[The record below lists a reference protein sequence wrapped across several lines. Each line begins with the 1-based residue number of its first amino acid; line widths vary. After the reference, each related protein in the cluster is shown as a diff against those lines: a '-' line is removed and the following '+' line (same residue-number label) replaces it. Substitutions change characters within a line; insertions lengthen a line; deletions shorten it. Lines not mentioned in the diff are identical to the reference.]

1 MDCCCFTPLEEAE
14 LCITKP
20 VTVYVRSKRS
30 NPGKISQSFSTVRDS
45 PVVIVDTSE
54 ITSESQGSIQWKNA
68 LAPSSHGSAAN
79 EVTNCT
85 SDSPSVQS
93 TMDQQMAP
101 GEWDHITQLSHLPS
115 STAVTALTASDVV
128 LRVPVSVK
136 ERQYYVEIEEN
147 GRKVLRKYGLS
158 LVPTAV

>member
-1 MDCCCFTPLEEAE
+1 MYCCCFTAPEEAE

-45 PVVIVDTSE
+45 PVVIVHADEMTSE
-54 ITSESQGSIQWKNA
+54 HLEDSIQWKP
-68 LAPSSHGSAAN
+68 LPSSHRSASN
-79 EVTNCT
+79 E
-85 SDSPSVQS
+85 DSPSLQS
-93 TMDQQMAP
+93 TPDMQMAT
-101 GEWDHITQLSHLPS
+101 GEWDDVTQLSDLPS
-115 STAVTALTASDVV
+115 STAVTALAASDLI

-147 GRKVLRKYGLS
+147 GRKVQRKYGLS